1 MINLHWLKTFCT
13 LADIGHFTKT
23 ADVLFMT
30 QSGVSQHIKK
40 LEQQLAVTLLLR
52 EGKSFTLSDE
62 GLRLYQQG
70 KLLLEKSDDL
80 AQSIKQDDA
89 HIGNIRVA
97 SPGSIGLKLYPQLL
111 AILQQQPKLSLD
123 YTFAPNHSIELA
135 LIERNIDIGLVTKKP
150 QDHRINSTAIGVE
163 PLVLVTPA
171 AVSQVTWPVLNELG
185 FINHPDAAHHANLL
199 LQKNFTEFSH
209 INQFQHKGFSN
220 QISLILAPVSLG
232 LGFTVLPLYAALAFH
247 QQSLINIHHL
257 AEIINEPLYI
267 CHNQYSYKAQ
277 RINFI
282 SNEIIKHIANDACFE
297 VPRSLHSD

>member
-1 MINLHWLKTFCT
+1 MINLNWLKTFCT
-13 LADIGHFTKT
+13 LAEVGHFTKT
-23 ADVLFMT
+23 AETLFMT

-89 HIGNIRVA
+89 HIGNIRVS
-97 SPGSIGLKLYPQLL
+97 SPGSIGLKLYPQLI
-111 AILQQQPKLSLD
+111 AIQQTHPKLSLD
-123 YTFAPNHSIELA
+123 YTFAPNHSIEQA

-171 AVSQVTWPVLNELG
+171 NVSQVTWPVLNELG

-209 INQFQHKGFSN
+209 ISQFQHKGFSN
-220 QISLILAPVSLG
+220 QISLRALKLSL
-232 LGFTVLPLYAALAFH
+232 F
-247 QQSLINIHHL
+247 
-257 AEIINEPLYI
+257 
-267 CHNQYSYKAQ
+267 
-277 RINFI
+277 
-282 SNEIIKHIANDACFE
+282 D
-297 VPRSLHSD
+297 